1 MLVANSKQSIS
12 SQIDF
17 DEKLLESVVSK
28 SLGKSKVLENRYL
41 SYAYTNKTIL
51 MRFDDGTKVVVKV
64 SVKEDRYPKLA
75 LEIELI
81 ERLLKDS
88 KIPVPAILFK
98 DLEMKEFPYPFVIYS
113 FLDGTNLVDAIDEIQ
128 DKGEVGVDLAWIAFE
143 LHKFDYPEPK
153 FSLASKGQAQSW
165 KQIITET
172 CENGL
177 KTLKDNNYE
186 RLSELE
192 KWVTNHISLVV
203 EPKQYSLIHRDLQP
217 QNIHWNIQ
225 EKRIQGVFDFES
237 AMSGDFYFEFNFL
250 ERNLFKTYPEI
261 KKSFYE
267 AYNKHTPLRKDY
279 DRLVLFYEV
288 VRDLY
293 FYPRDIKYGEL
304 DRANGDIES
313 IERLVLHE
321 FNVG

>member
-1 MLVANSKQSIS
+1 MLVANSNQSLS
-12 SQIDF
+12 SQIKF
-17 DEKLLESVVSK
+17 DERLLEKVIAKNLKKKSVV
-28 SLGKSKVLENRYL
+28 ETRYL

-51 MRFDDGTKVVVKV
+51 MRFDDNSKVVVKV
-64 SVKEDRYPKLA
+64 SVKEDRYAKLS
-75 LEIELI
+75 LEIDLI
-81 ERLLKDS
+81 ERVSKES
-88 KIPVPAILFK
+88 KIPVPKVLYK
-98 DLEMKEFPYPFVIYS
+98 DLQMTEFQYPFVVYS
-113 FLDGTNLVDAIDEIQ
+113 FLNGGNLVDAIDRIK
-128 DKGEVGVDLAWIAFE
+128 DKGHVGIDLAWITFE

-153 FSLASKGQAQSW
+153 FSLASNGDKKTWCEIVS
-165 KQIITET
+165 ET

-177 KTLKDNNYE
+177 LALRGNNYE
-186 RLSELE
+186 RLAKLE
-192 KWVTNHISLVV
+192 KWIEKHISLVK
-203 EPKQYSLIHRDLQP
+203 EPSQYSLIHRDLQP
-217 QNIHWNIQ
+217 QNIHWNL
-225 EKRIQGVFDFES
+225 KGKKIQGVFDFES

-261 KKSFYE
+261 RETFYNT
-267 AYNKHTPLRKDY
+267 YNKNTPLRKDFE
-279 DRLVLFYEV
+279 RLVLFYEV